1 MHIEPANG
9 ESMIRIVADSIIV
22 PDGFYLAEEE
32 RSVLEIL
39 QDRFRHGLMRSSE
52 SSARV

>member
-1 MHIEPANG
+1 MHIGSANG
-9 ESMIRIVADSIIV
+9 DSIRIAADSILV

-39 QDRFRHGLMRSSE
+39 QDRFRHGLMSPLE
-52 SSARV
+52 SSSQV